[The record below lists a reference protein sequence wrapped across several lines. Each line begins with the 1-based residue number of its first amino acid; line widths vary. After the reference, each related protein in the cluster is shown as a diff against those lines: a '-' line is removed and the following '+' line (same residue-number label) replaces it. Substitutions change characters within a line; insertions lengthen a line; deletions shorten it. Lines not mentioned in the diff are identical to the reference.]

1 VFKKA
6 QEEDDVTLNII
17 QECINGQPNPD
28 YSMKNAMGKKTILL
42 HYHDRI
48 MVPEPLR
55 EPVIEWYHINLGHLG
70 SEKLY
75 QTLK

>member
-1 VFKKA
+1 
-6 QEEDDVTLNII
+6 
-17 QECINGQPNPD
+17 
-28 YSMKNAMGKKTILL
+28 
-42 HYHDRI
+42 